1 MRTGRRRRSPFFI
14 IDSHPVDICRTSRAE
29 RGDGRLNG
37 LGEIG
42 YCAGASRWFC
52 GVREHLI
59 FTPHGMIAC
68 LAQVPGN
75 RHDVQGL
82 YALLHSSFCGRLLG
96 DNAYTPGC
104 TLDRKLREQRI
115 EVVALTRKDSRL
127 PLPSRTRA
135 FVKLNRGRVER
146 RISLFNQQLHA
157 QRTLCRSDRHYR
169 ARRWFKALSHNVA
182 RYLNPKLHRASESM
196 LHFRIAS

>member
-1 MRTGRRRRSPFFI
+1 L
-14 IDSHPVDICRTSRAE
+14 D
-29 RGDGRLNG
+29 G

-68 LAQVPGN
+68 MTQVPGN

-82 YALLHSSFCGRLLG
+82 YALLYTSFRGRLLG
-96 DNAYTPGC
+96 DNAYTPG
-104 TLDRKLREQRI
+104 RKLDGELCEQHI
-115 EVVALTRKDSRL
+115 EVVAMTRKDSRQ
-127 PLPSRTRA
+127 PLPPRTSA

-146 RISLFNQQLHA
+146 RISLFDQQLHA
-157 QRTLCRSDRHYR
+157 NRTLCRSARHYC
-169 ARRWFKALSHNVA
+169 ARRWFKALSHDVS
-182 RYLNPKLHRASESM
+182 RYLNPKLQRAPESM
-196 LHFRIAS
+196 LHFRIAA